1 MSNAP
6 KLPATK
12 QWITFRH
19 QNGKQSS
26 IKIPVRP
33 DETET
38 CIRENAE
45 SEFWRQVGNRRVPF
59 YRIDKD
65 SVRAAMT
72 ATDCPGIE
80 RNCKSWKDKDQERYQ
95 AFCAE
100 LDALEAAANTNTA
113 P

>member
-6 KLPATK
+6 DFPAVK
-12 QWITFRH
+12 QWVTFRH
-19 QNGKQSS
+19 RNGKRSS

-33 DETET
+33 NETET
-38 CIRENAE
+38 YITEAAQAE
-45 SEFWRQVGNRRVPF
+45 FFKQVGNRRYRF
-59 YRIDKD
+59 YTIDKD

-80 RNCKSWKDKDQERYQ
+80 RNCKSWGEKEQERYR

-100 LDALEAAANTNTA
+100 QDAIEAATNPNTA

>member
-6 KLPATK
+6 DISAIK

-19 QNGKQSS
+19 RNGKQSH

-33 DETET
+33 DETEA
-38 CIRENAE
+38 CIRENAT
-45 SEFWRQVGNRRVPF
+45 SEFWKQVGNRRFPF

-80 RNCKSWKDKDQERYQ
+80 RNCKSWGEKEQERYRD
-95 AFCAE
+95 FCAE
-100 LDALEAAANTNTA
+100 QDAIEAATNPNTA

>member
-6 KLPATK
+6 DFPAVK

-19 QNGKQSS
+19 RN
-26 IKIPVRP
+26 
-33 DETET
+33 
-38 CIRENAE
+38 
-45 SEFWRQVGNRRVPF
+45 GNRF
-59 YRIDKD
+59 YTIDKD

-80 RNCKSWKDKDQERYQ
+80 RNLKSWDEKWQERYQ

-100 LDALEAAANTNTA
+100 QDAIEAATHPNTA